1 MLRITA
7 NIAIVASLLAFV
19 GGQTC
24 QECQADNA
32 VYCHNQTSY
41 QNCMKN
47 AAFGDIVNCPA
58 DTVCSNSGDVCVPSS
73 QVDGTAV
80 LDVCGASGGNGV
92 DCEVCATNAKF
103 SCVSTTQF
111 ARCSSSG
118 DLISSTVYSCDADEV
133 CIIDSLSLFGTLCV
147 PTCAAD
153 YVGMEATCTN
163 SVYQPVTTTA
173 APTTTPSADQRQQ
186 ACRDAEPSSSPN
198 YFYTRN
204 YDDSTCN
211 SYLYCQKSG
220 TDNWVSI
227 YMSCAA
233 SRPFFD
239 VSTGS
244 CVVTRPASCSDT
256 TTSTSTVTPTGGPTD
271 APTSGTS
278 DPTGGPTDAPTS
290 ATDAPTG
297 GSTDAPTSAP
307 TSGTNA
313 PTDGPTDA
321 PTSATNAPTG
331 APTDAPTDAPTN
343 APTDAPTDAP
353 TNASTDAPTDAP
365 TNVPTDTPTDT
376 PTDAPT
382 TAS

>member
-1 MLRITA
+1 MQRITA
-7 NIAIVASLLAFV
+7 TIAIVASLVALV
-19 GGQTC
+19 GAQTC

-47 AAFGDIVNCPA
+47 AAFGDIVNCPTG
-58 DTVCSNSGDVCVPSS
+58 TVCSNSGDVCVASS
-73 QVDGTAV
+73 QVDGTSV
-80 LDVCGASGGNGV
+80 LDVCGTSGGNGAQ
-92 DCEVCATNAKF
+92 CQVCATDAKF
-103 SCVSTTQF
+103 SCVSSTQF

-118 DLISSTVYSCDADEV
+118 DLITSTVYSCDADEV

-163 SVYQPVTTTA
+163 SVYQPITTTA

-239 VSTGS
+239 VSIGS
-244 CVVTRPASCSDT
+244 CVVSRPVSCSDT
-256 TTSTSTVTPTGGPTD
+256 TTSTSTV
-271 APTSGTS
+271 APSEV
-278 DPTGGPTDAPTS
+278 
-290 ATDAPTG
+290 
-297 GSTDAPTSAP
+297 
-307 TSGTNA
+307 NKYF
-313 PTDGPTDA
+313 
-321 PTSATNAPTG
+321 
-331 APTDAPTDAPTN
+331 
-343 APTDAPTDAP
+343 
-353 TNASTDAPTDAP
+353 
-365 TNVPTDTPTDT
+365 
-376 PTDAPT
+376 
-382 TAS
+382 